1 MNVNLRRQMYR
12 FVNGDASSTDYG
24 RLLRAHSKSGYGAS
38 RRTMN
43 VHRVE
48 EMVALQDGDR
58 LRFAA
63 RWVCGTHSVDAVA
76 IADPDEHGG
85 SCPRCDVR
93 LAELEFGLVVVYRC
107 YDAHGS
113 LLYVG
118 STTNGASTRL
128 AAHRKAA
135 WWPLMDSART
145 RVERFE
151 HELQARAAELRAIRT
166 EHPRFNVQG
175 RRSA

>member
-1 MNVNLRRQMYR
+1 MKRRTQLYR
-12 FVNGDASSTDYG
+12 FASGDTSAADYSA
-24 RLLRAHSKSGYGAS
+24 LVRAYSKSGYAAS

-48 EMVALQDGDR
+48 EMVGVREGDR
-58 LRFAA
+58 IRFAA
-63 RWVCGTHSVDAVA
+63 RWICGAHSVDAIA
-76 IADPDEHGG
+76 IGDPDQHGG
-85 SCPRCDVR
+85 SCERCDSR
-93 LAELEFGLVVVYRC
+93 LAEIEFGLIVVYRC
-107 YDAHGS
+107 YDAQGD

-135 WWPLMDSART
+135 WWPLMDPTRT
-145 RVERFE
+145 RIEQFD
-151 HELQARAAELRAIRT
+151 HELQARAAELRAIRA
-166 EHPRFNVQG
+166 EHPRFNVYG